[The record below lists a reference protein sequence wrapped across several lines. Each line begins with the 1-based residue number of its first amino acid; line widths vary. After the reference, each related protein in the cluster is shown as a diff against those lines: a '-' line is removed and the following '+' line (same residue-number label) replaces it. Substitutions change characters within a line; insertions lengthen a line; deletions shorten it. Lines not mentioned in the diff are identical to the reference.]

1 MTGNILKQLQQA
13 VGLNTTGTVYKPNS
27 TLVPEILGSP
37 TEKAILSW
45 AVFNLG
51 MSIEEVKQDYHIIH
65 VEAFNSAKK
74 RSGVLVKRNNEK
86 TIHTHWKGATEMI
99 LATCSTYYDRAGV
112 LKVMDEEER
121 LQFGTIIKNLAQNSL

>member
-1 MTGNILKQLQQA
+1 MTGNLLKLLQEA

-27 TLVPEILGSP
+27 TLVPEISGSP

-51 MSIEEVKQDYHIIH
+51 MSIEVVKQDYHIIH
-65 VEAFNSAKK
+65 VEAFNSVKK
-74 RSGVLVKRNNEK
+74 RSGVSVKRNNEK
-86 TIHTHWKGATEMI
+86 TIHTHWKGAAEMI